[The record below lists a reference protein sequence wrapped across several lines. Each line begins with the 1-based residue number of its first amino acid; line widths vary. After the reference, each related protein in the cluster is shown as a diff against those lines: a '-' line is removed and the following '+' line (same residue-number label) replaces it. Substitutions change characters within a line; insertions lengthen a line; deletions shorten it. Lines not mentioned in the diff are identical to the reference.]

1 MLSRRVYVISL
12 GLLLLV
18 GAPIGYTRW
27 LGRAFPA
34 DTTVEGAYLRVV
46 LAVDNEKLGD
56 AFAYLETEAQ
66 WACHTTFDYHK
77 KIVDLIAAAY
87 PEPERAAALARYH
100 EAPLSADAPAF
111 FAKLARSRGWEARL
125 RRDLS
130 GVARVEEQGERAT
143 LETARPAARERHLGP
158 DAVHRRAT
166 ARGRAGR
173 ARRGAGRAGRGRLPG
188 GGGGG
193 ELGAAAGA
201 LSSGRASSAR
211 RRERRRAAGA
221 GACGGAGAQGGAK
234 LSE

>member
-143 LETARPAARERHLGP
+143 LETARGTRYAFRRRENGIWGLTLFTGELRLEAERAARDAALVERAAA
-158 DAVHRRAT
+158 DYR
-166 ARGRAGR
+166 
-173 ARRGAGRAGRGRLPG
+173 
-188 GGGGG
+188 
-193 ELGAAAGA
+193 AAAG
-201 LSSGRASSAR
+201 ASSAR
-211 RRERRRAAGA
+211 RLGP
-221 GACGGAGAQGGAK
+221 
-234 LSE
+234 